1 MTMREFL
8 SGQAFDCYTH
18 FGAHPTRDGVRFRV
32 YAPGARYVQL
42 IGECNHWQGEEMYRE
57 EQGCWTVTLPQA
69 WIGMLYK
76 YKITGADG
84 SVVDHNDPFGFS
96 TQLRPDSASIVCD
109 LSRFTFSDEE

>member
-8 SGQAFDCYTH
+8 SGEAFDCYTH

-32 YAPGARYVQL
+32 YAPNARFVQL

-76 YKITGADG
+76 WWTTTTPSAFPPSCGRTPLPVSATFPA
-84 SVVDHNDPFGFS
+84 SPFPMRSG
-96 TQLRPDSASIVCD
+96 
-109 LSRFTFSDEE
+109 